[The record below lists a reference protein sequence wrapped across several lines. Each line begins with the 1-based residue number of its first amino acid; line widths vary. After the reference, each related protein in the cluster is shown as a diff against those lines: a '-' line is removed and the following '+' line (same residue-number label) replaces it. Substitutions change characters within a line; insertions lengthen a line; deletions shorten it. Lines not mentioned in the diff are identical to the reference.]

1 MRLASL
7 RNAPSPTRRARPA
20 GAAADPGAI
29 GSRIPV
35 RPWRAVLAVASL
47 AAASLSAASPLN
59 APLLKPAVTLSAA
72 DRGAKWQTEEP
83 FLQETAV
90 RFEHASELA
99 GARYLRLAISRDGIA
114 YVLTDRGVAR
124 LFGQTLAM
132 DHSFRPLSSIP
143 TLDLAVHDGEVFYL
157 LEDRFLSNGRAG
169 LDLIRL
175 PASRWKRAAWHSSNG
190 CAVWNEL
197 DLGIIPGDGGSP
209 ALLRAP
215 APVRQVIR
223 GGSGWWVLTDT
234 EILQTDGRSLS
245 SFHSGRDLTAI
256 ASSPNALLAGTRHGY
271 YAIDPLTGRQ
281 LAPRQTRLP
290 VLHITCLAPRRDG
303 LWAGTTGG
311 VFRQRPDGAIDYYA
325 SRRWLPDDSVVDL
338 GFHPDGTVMVLTG
351 AGLGAIAFRPLT
363 LEQKAAHYQDK
374 IRQRHVRYGF
384 CAELRLERPGDPA
397 SARMIDTD
405 NDGTWT
411 QYYLASQ
418 AFRYGATGDESAH
431 RHAWDAFAALER
443 LESIH
448 TLEGFPAR
456 SFERAGFATADP
468 ERWHPV
474 GDGQWDWKSH
484 TSSDEIAAHTFGC
497 AVLYETAAR
506 TPSEKARI
514 ARFYTRIVDHIL
526 RHDLYLVDVDGQP
539 TLWGRWNPE
548 YVNHYPPA
556 VFDRRLNSSEIIASL
571 QLAEHFTGDP
581 KYRQKAFEL
590 FERHGYLD
598 NISLPMRGIQF
609 TPVTFR
615 GIVMGDEWNH
625 SDDLLAFVTY
635 WVLHRFAFTGELRA
649 RYAAAIR
656 DHWNIERIERNPLW
670 NFVYAST
677 GAAEFGLEDALETLR
692 QYPLELI
699 DWAVANSDRP
709 DIDLLAPSFRGQQS
723 AQWLPP
729 DERRIMRWNG
739 NPFVLDGGSGG
750 RQELAGDEF
759 LLPYWMG
766 RYLGIIRPPQ
776 AP

>member
-1 MRLASL
+1 MRLASV
-7 RNAPSPTRRARPA
+7 RNAASSQRRVRPA
-20 GAAADPGAI
+20 CAAADRGAI
-29 GSRIPV
+29 RSSVPFQ
-35 RPWRAVLAVASL
+35 PWRAVLALASL
-47 AAASLSAASPLN
+47 AAVSLFAAVPVNVPLSRPSAI
-59 APLLKPAVTLSAA
+59 LSSA
-72 DRGAKWQTEEP
+72 DRGGRGQGEEP

-90 RFEHASELA
+90 RFEHASELE
-99 GARYLRLAISRDGIA
+99 GARYLRLAISGDGIV

-143 TLDLAVHDGEVFYL
+143 ILDLAVHDGEVFYL

-175 PASRWKRAAWHSSNG
+175 PASRWKRAARHSSNA

-197 DLGIIPGDGGSP
+197 DLGIIPGDGSSP

-215 APVRQVIR
+215 APIRQVIPAAA
-223 GGSGWWVLTDT
+223 GWWVLTDT
-234 EILQTDGRSLS
+234 QILETDGRSLS
-245 SFHSGRDLTAI
+245 TFHLGQDLTAI
-256 ASSPNALLAGTRHGY
+256 ASSPNALLAGTRNGY
-271 YAIDPLTGRQ
+271 YPLDPVTGRQ

-290 VLHITCLAPRRDG
+290 AVHITCLAPSDNG
-303 LWAGTTGG
+303 LWAGTTRG
-311 VFRQRPDGAIDYYA
+311 VFRQRLDGAIDYYA

-363 LEQKAAHYQDK
+363 LEEKAAHYQDK
-374 IRQRHVRYGF
+374 IRQRHIRYGF

-405 NDGTWT
+405 NDGTWSA
-411 QYYLASQ
+411 YYMASQ
-418 AFRYGATGDESAH
+418 AFRYAATRDESAH
-431 RHAWDAFAALER
+431 RHAWDTFAAIER

-448 TLEGFPAR
+448 TIEGFPAR

-514 ARFYTRIVDHIL
+514 VRFYTRIIDHIL
-526 RHDLYLVDVDGQP
+526 RHDLYLVDVDGEP

-556 VFDRRLNSSEIIASL
+556 VFDRRLNSSEIVASL
-571 QLAEHFTGDP
+571 ELAEHFTGNP
-581 KYRQKAFEL
+581 KYRQKAFDL
-590 FERHGYLD
+590 LDRHGYLD
-598 NISLPMRGIQF
+598 NIALPMRGIQF
-609 TPVTFR
+609 TPVLFR
-615 GIVMGDEWNH
+615 GIGMGDEWNH

-635 WVLHRFAFTGELRA
+635 WVLHRFAFTDELRA

-656 DHWNIERIERNPLW
+656 DHWDIERIERNPLW

-677 GAAEFGLEDALETLR
+677 GAAEFDLEGALETLR

-699 DWAVANSDRP
+699 DWAVANSHRS
-709 DIDLLAPSFRGQQS
+709 DIDRLAPNFRGQQS

-729 DERRIMRWNG
+729 DERPVMRWNG
-739 NPFVLDGGSGG
+739 NPLVLDGGSGG
-750 RQELAGDEF
+750 HQELAGDEF

-766 RYLGIIRPPQ
+766 RYLGIIGPIGNP
-776 AP
+776 